1 MATTDNRDI
10 VTSPSQKWVEAI
22 AAYEREFK
30 KWENRAEKIVK
41 IYRDFDS
48 NADNRNTQAI
58 NFNILWSN
66 IQTLLPAVFSRL
78 PKPDVSRRYRD
89 TDPVGRVA
97 ALLLERAL
105 SFEVDHYPDYGAAME
120 NCVRDRFLG
129 GRGQA
134 WVRYEPHIVA
144 LPGEP
149 EDGLQV
155 TDDADAGVVGEQIEE
170 IEYECCPVD
179 YVHWKDFGHVIART
193 WEEVPAVWRK
203 VYMNRDALIKRF
215 GEKIAYRIPLD
226 TKPDAINNGNF
237 TQNSSQ
243 DAKSQACIY
252 EIWDKENQ
260 KAIWFSKTLKQII
273 DERPD
278 PLKLECFFPCP
289 RPLYATLTS
298 DTLIPVPDY
307 KQYQDQAQQL
317 NKLAVRIDGL
327 IKMLVVKGVYDA
339 SIPELAR
346 LFKEAGNGDLIP
358 VKSFQNFSEKAGLK
372 GSIDLF
378 DIAPIVQALNEAYAA
393 MDAVK
398 NEIYELMGISDIVR
412 GSSDPQETYG
422 AQKLKGQFGSMR
434 LRSNQEAVVKFATE
448 LLQIKA
454 QIICKHFQPENFLK
468 IASAQQL
475 QPADQ
480 QLIGPAV
487 QLLMGDRAMN
497 PEAETNEGPLMGF
510 RIEVSSDSMVQMNE
524 EQEKND
530 RVQFLGAVSGFL
542 RDAMAAV
549 QQAPQLAPLSALL
562 LKYGVS
568 GFKVGK
574 TVEGAID
581 QMIDQ
586 LTQEAQNPQPKP
598 SKEELAAQASA
609 QAEQQKAQL
618 QAMLKDREIQAEKEL
633 ELARQQFQ
641 AQEEQNRNQLEA
653 QRSQLEARLE
663 AQLEMQR
670 QANARELEAMRG
682 QIQLMIANMNNEARL
697 EQAQISAKVT
707 LNAQQ
712 ISAAEQAS
720 DEERGEQ

>member
-22 AAYEREFK
+22 ASYEREFK

-48 NADNRNTQAI
+48 NADNRNTQAV

-89 TDPVGRVA
+89 TDPIGRVA

-105 SFEVDHYPDYGAAME
+105 CFEVDHYPDYGAAME

-155 TDDADAGVVGEQIEE
+155 TDDADAGVEGEQIEE

-179 YVHWKDFGHVIART
+179 YVHWKDFGHVVART

-215 GEKIAYRIPLD
+215 GEEIAYRIPLD

-278 PLKLECFFPCP
+278 PLALENFFPCP

-298 DTLIPVPDY
+298 DTLVPVPDY

-339 SIPELAR
+339 AIPELAR

-378 DIAPIVQALNEAYAA
+378 DIAPIVAALNEAYQA
-393 MDAVK
+393 MEAVK

-422 AQKLKGQFGSMR
+422 AQKLKGQYGSMR

-468 IASAQQL
+468 IAA
-475 QPADQ
+475 ADQ
-480 QLIGPAV
+480 IQPTDQQMIPQAI

-497 PEAETNEGPLMGF
+497 PEVETREGPLMGF

-598 SKEELAAQASA
+598 SKEEMAAQASL

-670 QANARELEAMRG
+670 QTNARELESMRG
-682 QIQLMIANMNNEARL
+682 QIQVLIASMNNEARL
-697 EQAQISAKVT
+697 EQAQITAQTT
-707 LNAQQ
+707 LTSQQ
-712 ISAAEQAS
+712 INAAESAD
-720 DEERGEQ
+720 DEVNR

>member
-22 AAYEREFK
+22 ASYEREFK
-30 KWENRAEKIVK
+30 KWENRSEKIVK

-48 NADNRNTQAI
+48 NADNRNTQSV

-155 TDDADAGVVGEQIEE
+155 TDDADAGVEGEQIEE

-179 YVHWKDFGHVIART
+179 YVHWKDFGHVVART

-215 GEKIAYRIPLD
+215 GEEIAYRIPLD

-298 DTLIPVPDY
+298 DTLVPVPDY

-339 SIPELAR
+339 AIPELAR

-372 GSIDLF
+372 GSIDIF
-378 DIAPIVQALNEAYAA
+378 DIAPIVAALNEAYQA
-393 MDAVK
+393 MEAVK

-422 AQKLKGQFGSMR
+422 AQKLKGQYGSMR

-487 QLLMGDRAMN
+487 QLLMGDRATN
-497 PEAETNEGPLMGF
+497 PESETQEGPLMGF

-598 SKEELAAQASA
+598 SKEEMAAQANL

-670 QANARELEAMRG
+670 QANARELESMRG
-682 QIQLMIANMNNEARL
+682 QIQVLIASMNNEARL
-697 EQAQISAKVT
+697 EQAQITAQTT
-707 LNAQQ
+707 LTSQQ
-712 ISAAEQAS
+712 ISAAESAD
-720 DEERGEQ
+720 DEVNR

>member
-22 AAYEREFK
+22 ASYEREFK
-30 KWENRAEKIVK
+30 KWENRSEKIVK

-48 NADNRNTQAI
+48 NADNRNTQSV

-155 TDDADAGVVGEQIEE
+155 TDDADAGVEGEQIEE

-179 YVHWKDFGHVIART
+179 YVHWKDFGHVVART

-215 GEKIAYRIPLD
+215 GEEIAYRIPLD
-226 TKPDAINNGNF
+226 TKPDAINNGNS

-298 DTLIPVPDY
+298 DTLVPVPDY

-339 SIPELAR
+339 AIPELAR

-372 GSIDLF
+372 GSIDIF
-378 DIAPIVQALNEAYAA
+378 DIAPIVAALNEAYQA
-393 MDAVK
+393 MEAVK

-422 AQKLKGQFGSMR
+422 AQKLKGQYGSMR

-487 QLLMGDRAMN
+487 QLLMGDRATN
-497 PEAETNEGPLMGF
+497 PESETQEGPLMGF

-598 SKEELAAQASA
+598 SKEEMAAQANL

-670 QANARELEAMRG
+670 QANARELESMRG
-682 QIQLMIANMNNEARL
+682 QIQVLIASMNNEARL
-697 EQAQISAKVT
+697 EQAQITAQTT
-707 LNAQQ
+707 LTSQQ
-712 ISAAEQAS
+712 INAAESAD
-720 DEERGEQ
+720 DEVNR

>member
-22 AAYEREFK
+22 ASYEREFK
-30 KWENRAEKIVK
+30 KWENRSEKIVK

-48 NADNRNTQAI
+48 NADNRNTQSV

-155 TDDADAGVVGEQIEE
+155 TDDADAGVEGEQIEE

-179 YVHWKDFGHVIART
+179 YVHWKDFGHVVART

-215 GEKIAYRIPLD
+215 GEEIAYRIPLD

-278 PLKLECFFPCP
+278 PLGLENFFPCP

-298 DTLIPVPDY
+298 DTLVPVPDY

-339 SIPELAR
+339 AVPELAR

-372 GSIDLF
+372 GSIDIF
-378 DIAPIVQALNEAYAA
+378 DIAPIVAALNEAYQA
-393 MDAVK
+393 MEAVK

-422 AQKLKGQFGSMR
+422 AQKLKGQYGSMR

-480 QLIGPAV
+480 QLIAPAV
-487 QLLMGDRAMN
+487 QLLMGDRATN
-497 PEAETNEGPLMGF
+497 PESETQEGPLMGF

-598 SKEELAAQASA
+598 SKEEMAAQANL

-670 QANARELEAMRG
+670 QANARELESMRG
-682 QIQLMIANMNNEARL
+682 QIQVLIASMNNEARL
-697 EQAQISAKVT
+697 EQAQITAQTT
-707 LNAQQ
+707 LTSQQ
-712 ISAAEQAS
+712 INAAESAD
-720 DEERGEQ
+720 DEVNR

>member
-22 AAYEREFK
+22 ASYEREFK
-30 KWENRAEKIVK
+30 KWENRSEKIVK

-48 NADNRNTQAI
+48 NADNRNTQAV

-66 IQTLLPAVFSRL
+66 IQTLLPSVFSRL

-105 SFEVDHYPDYGAAME
+105 CFEVDHYPDYGAAME

-155 TDDADAGVVGEQIEE
+155 TDDADAGVEGEQIEE

-179 YVHWKDFGHVIART
+179 YVHWKDFGHVVART

-215 GEKIAYRIPLD
+215 GEEIAYRIPLD

-243 DAKSQACIY
+243 DTKSQACIY

-278 PLKLECFFPCP
+278 PLGLENFFPCP

-298 DTLIPVPDY
+298 DTLVPVPDY

-339 SIPELAR
+339 AIPELAR

-372 GSIDLF
+372 GSIDIF
-378 DIAPIVQALNEAYAA
+378 DIAPIVAALNEAYQA
-393 MDAVK
+393 MEAVK

-422 AQKLKGQFGSMR
+422 AQKLKGQYGSMR

-468 IASAQQL
+468 IAA
-475 QPADQ
+475 ADQ
-480 QLIGPAV
+480 IQPTDQQMITQAI

-497 PEAETNEGPLMGF
+497 PEVETREGPLMGF

-598 SKEELAAQASA
+598 SKEEMAAQASM
-609 QAEQQKAQL
+609 QQEQQKAQL

-641 AQEEQNRNQLEA
+641 AQENQLRNQLEA
-653 QRSQLEARLE
+653 QRAEMDSRLQAQLEA
-663 AQLEMQR
+663 QR
-670 QANARELEAMRG
+670 QANSKELESMRG
-682 QIQLMIANMNNEARL
+682 QIQVLIASMNNEARL
-697 EQAQISAKVT
+697 EQAQIAAQTT
-707 LNAQQ
+707 LTNQQ
-712 ISAAEQAS
+712 INAAESAD
-720 DEERGEQ
+720 DEVNQ

>member
-22 AAYEREFK
+22 ASYEREFK
-30 KWENRAEKIVK
+30 KWENRSEKIVK

-48 NADNRNTQAI
+48 NADNRNTQSV

-155 TDDADAGVVGEQIEE
+155 TDDADAGVEGEQIEE

-179 YVHWKDFGHVIART
+179 YVHWKDFGHVVART

-215 GEKIAYRIPLD
+215 GEEIAYRIPLD

-298 DTLIPVPDY
+298 DTLVPVPDY

-339 SIPELAR
+339 AIPELAR

-372 GSIDLF
+372 GSIDIF
-378 DIAPIVQALNEAYAA
+378 DIAPIVAALNEAYQA
-393 MDAVK
+393 MEAVK

-422 AQKLKGQFGSMR
+422 AQKLKGQYGSMR

-480 QLIGPAV
+480 QLIAPAV
-487 QLLMGDRAMN
+487 QLLMGDRAVN
-497 PEAETNEGPLMGF
+497 PESETQEGPLMGF

-598 SKEELAAQASA
+598 SKEEMAAQANL

-670 QANARELEAMRG
+670 QANARELESMRG
-682 QIQLMIANMNNEARL
+682 QIQVLIASMNNEARL
-697 EQAQISAKVT
+697 EQAQITAQTT
-707 LNAQQ
+707 LTSQQ
-712 ISAAEQAS
+712 INAAESAD
-720 DEERGEQ
+720 DEVNQ

>member
-22 AAYEREFK
+22 ASYEREFK

-48 NADNRNTQAI
+48 NADNRNTQAV

-105 SFEVDHYPDYGAAME
+105 CFEVDHYPDYGAAME

-155 TDDADAGVVGEQIEE
+155 TDDADAGVEGEQIEE

-179 YVHWKDFGHVIART
+179 YVHWKDFGHVVART

-215 GEKIAYRIPLD
+215 GEEIAYRIPLD

-278 PLKLECFFPCP
+278 PLGLENFFPCP

-298 DTLIPVPDY
+298 DTLVPVPDY

-339 SIPELAR
+339 AIPELAR

-378 DIAPIVQALNEAYAA
+378 DIAPIVAALNEAYQA
-393 MDAVK
+393 MEAVK

-422 AQKLKGQFGSMR
+422 AQKLKGQYGSMR

-468 IASAQQL
+468 IAA
-475 QPADQ
+475 ADQ
-480 QLIGPAV
+480 IQPTDQQMIPQAI

-497 PEAETNEGPLMGF
+497 PEVETREGPLMGF

-598 SKEELAAQASA
+598 SKEEMAAQASM
-609 QAEQQKAQL
+609 QQEQQKAQL

-641 AQEEQNRNQLEA
+641 AQENQLRNQLEA
-653 QRSQLEARLE
+653 QRAEMDSRLQAQLEA
-663 AQLEMQR
+663 QR
-670 QANARELEAMRG
+670 QANAKELESMRG
-682 QIQLMIANMNNEARL
+682 QIQVLIASMNNEARL
-697 EQAQISAKVT
+697 EQAQITAQTT
-707 LNAQQ
+707 LTNQQ
-712 ISAAEQAS
+712 INAAESAD
-720 DEERGEQ
+720 DEVKQ

>member
-22 AAYEREFK
+22 ASYEREFK
-30 KWENRAEKIVK
+30 KWENRAEKIIK

-48 NADNRNTQAI
+48 NADNRNTQAV

-129 GRGQA
+129 GRGLA

-155 TDDADAGVVGEQIEE
+155 TDDADAGVEGEQIEE

-179 YVHWKDFGHVIART
+179 YVHWKDFGHVVART

-215 GEKIAYRIPLD
+215 GEEIAYRIPLD

-339 SIPELAR
+339 AIPELAR

-378 DIAPIVQALNEAYAA
+378 DIAPIVAALNEAYQA
-393 MDAVK
+393 MEAVK

-422 AQKLKGQFGSMR
+422 AQKLKGQYGSMR

-468 IASAQQL
+468 IAA
-475 QPADQ
+475 ADQ
-480 QLIGPAV
+480 IQPTDQQMIPQAI

-497 PEAETNEGPLMGF
+497 PEVETREGPLMGF

-598 SKEELAAQASA
+598 SKEEMAAQASM
-609 QAEQQKAQL
+609 QQEQQKAQL

-641 AQEEQNRNQLEA
+641 AQENQLRNQLEA
-653 QRSQLEARLE
+653 QRAEMDSRLQAQLEA
-663 AQLEMQR
+663 QR
-670 QANARELEAMRG
+670 QANAKELESMRG
-682 QIQLMIANMNNEARL
+682 QIQVLIASMNNEARL
-697 EQAQISAKVT
+697 EQAQITAQTT
-707 LNAQQ
+707 LTNQQ
-712 ISAAEQAS
+712 INAAESAD
-720 DEERGEQ
+720 DEVKQ

>member
-22 AAYEREFK
+22 ASYEREFK
-30 KWENRAEKIVK
+30 KWENRSEKIVK

-48 NADNRNTQAI
+48 NADNRNTQSV

-155 TDDADAGVVGEQIEE
+155 TDDADAGVEGEQIEE

-179 YVHWKDFGHVIART
+179 YVHWKDFGHVVART

-203 VYMNRDALIKRF
+203 VYMSRDALIKRF
-215 GEKIAYRIPLD
+215 GEEIAYRIPLD

-339 SIPELAR
+339 AIPELAR

-372 GSIDLF
+372 GSIDIF
-378 DIAPIVQALNEAYAA
+378 DIAPIVAALNEAYQA
-393 MDAVK
+393 MEAVK

-422 AQKLKGQFGSMR
+422 AQKLKGQYGSMR

-480 QLIGPAV
+480 QLIAPAI

-497 PEAETNEGPLMGF
+497 PESETQEGPLMGF

-598 SKEELAAQASA
+598 SKEEMAAQANL

-670 QANARELEAMRG
+670 QANARELESMRG
-682 QIQLMIANMNNEARL
+682 QIQVLIASMNNEARL
-697 EQAQISAKVT
+697 EQAQITAQTT
-707 LNAQQ
+707 LTSQQ
-712 ISAAEQAS
+712 INAAESAD
-720 DEERGEQ
+720 DEVNR

>member
-48 NADNRNTQAI
+48 NSDNRNTQAV

-155 TDDADAGVVGEQIEE
+155 TDDADAGVMGEQIEE

-215 GEKIAYRIPLD
+215 GEEIAYRIPLD

-475 QPADQ
+475 QPSDQ
-480 QLIGPAV
+480 QLVGPAV

-598 SKEELAAQASA
+598 SKEELAAQANA

-670 QANARELEAMRG
+670 QANAKELEAMRG
-682 QIQLMIANMNNEARL
+682 QVQLLIKAMENANRIEVAEIGAQTTL
-697 EQAQISAKVT
+697 QASQVT
-707 LNAQQ
+707 
-712 ISAAEQAS
+712 AAENAS
-720 DEERGEQ
+720 QEPQ

>member
-48 NADNRNTQAI
+48 NADNRNTQAV

-215 GEKIAYRIPLD
+215 GEEIAYRIPLD

-475 QPADQ
+475 QPSDQ
-480 QLIGPAV
+480 QLVGPAV

-598 SKEELAAQASA
+598 SKEELAAQANA

-670 QANARELEAMRG
+670 QANAKELEAMRG
-682 QIQLMIANMNNEARL
+682 QVQLLIKAMENANRIEVAEIGAQTTL
-697 EQAQISAKVT
+697 QASQVT
-707 LNAQQ
+707 
-712 ISAAEQAS
+712 AAENAS
-720 DEERGEQ
+720 QEPQ

>member
-22 AAYEREFK
+22 ASYEREFK

-48 NADNRNTQAI
+48 NADNRNTQAV

-89 TDPVGRVA
+89 TDPIGRVA

-105 SFEVDHYPDYGAAME
+105 CFEVDHYPDYGAAME

-144 LPGEP
+144 LPGDP

-155 TDDADAGVVGEQIEE
+155 TDDADAGVEGEQIEE

-179 YVHWKDFGHVIART
+179 YVHWKDFGHVVART

-215 GEKIAYRIPLD
+215 GEEIAYRIPLD

-273 DERPD
+273 DERSD
-278 PLKLECFFPCP
+278 PLGLENFFPCP

-298 DTLIPVPDY
+298 DTLVPVPDY

-339 SIPELAR
+339 AIPELAR

-378 DIAPIVQALNEAYAA
+378 DIAPIVAALNEAYQA
-393 MDAVK
+393 MEAVK

-422 AQKLKGQFGSMR
+422 AQKLKGQYGSMR

-468 IASAQQL
+468 IAA
-475 QPADQ
+475 ADQ
-480 QLIGPAV
+480 IQPTDQQMIPQAI

-497 PEAETNEGPLMGF
+497 PEVETREGPLMGF

-598 SKEELAAQASA
+598 SKEEMAAQASM
-609 QAEQQKAQL
+609 QQEKQKAQL

-670 QANARELEAMRG
+670 QANARELESMRG
-682 QIQLMIANMNNEARL
+682 QIQVLIASMNNEARL
-697 EQAQISAKVT
+697 EQAQIAAQTT
-707 LNAQQ
+707 LTNQQ
-712 ISAAEQAS
+712 INAAESAD
-720 DEERGEQ
+720 DEVNQ